1 MIKWAVSDVA
11 TVKTVSFGKC
21 PMQSVWRYEGEG
33 IATYGRV
40 MPDLADIVA
49 RNVRA
54 ERARIGWRQ
63 KDLAERIGWSIG
75 MVSDTESGKRRI
87 GVSDLPLLCR
97 ALGVPL
103 SELLKGANPDDLTAL
118 DVN

>member
-1 MIKWAVSDVA
+1 
-11 TVKTVSFGKC
+11 
-21 PMQSVWRYEGEG
+21 
-33 IATYGRV
+33 

-54 ERARIGWRQ
+54 ERARLGWRQ

-87 GVSDLPLLCR
+87 GVSDMPKLCR

-103 SELLKGANPDDLTAL
+103 RDLLRGASADDMASL
-118 DVN
+118 DLG

>member
-1 MIKWAVSDVA
+1 VDLAI
-11 TVKTVSFGKC
+11 TVPFGKWLK
-21 PMQSVWRYEGEG
+21 QSVWRYEHTG

-54 ERARIGWRQ
+54 ERARVGWRQ

-103 SELLKGANPDDLTAL
+103 RELFKGANAEDLAVL
-118 DVN
+118 EVHAP

>member
-1 MIKWAVSDVA
+1 LANRALIVNLTIPVVDD
-11 TVKTVSFGKC
+11 
-21 PMQSVWRYEGEG
+21 PNQSVWRYDDAG
-33 IATYGRV
+33 ITTYGRA

-54 ERARIGWRQ
+54 ERARLGWRQ

-87 GVSDLPLLCR
+87 GVSDMPKLCR

-103 SELLKGANPDDLTAL
+103 RELLKGASPEDLGAL
-118 DVN
+118 GLV